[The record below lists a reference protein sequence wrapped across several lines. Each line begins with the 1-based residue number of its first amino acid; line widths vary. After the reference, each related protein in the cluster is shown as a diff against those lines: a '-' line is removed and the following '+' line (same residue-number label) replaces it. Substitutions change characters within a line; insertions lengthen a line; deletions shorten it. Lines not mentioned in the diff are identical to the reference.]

1 MFPVDYDYDYEHEH
15 EHDEDTGIAL
25 FRCVSGVACASM
37 TPRIPPG
44 NIMTSL
50 GRIVGLDV
58 GDVRIGVA
66 VSDPL
71 RLIAQPHSV
80 ITRAEPEKDVAAV
93 CTLIGQT
100 EAVRVVVGLPLNREG
115 KPGPQAEKV
124 LQFIEQLRA
133 ATTAE
138 IVTQDERFS
147 TAAAERMLIA
157 ADVRRKKRKGIVDKI
172 AAHHILQ
179 THLDRIKRT

>member
-1 MFPVDYDYDYEHEH
+1 
-15 EHDEDTGIAL
+15 
-25 FRCVSGVACASM
+25 M
-37 TPRIPPG
+37 TP
-44 NIMTSL
+44 L
-50 GRIVGLDV
+50 GRVIGLDV
-58 GDVRIGVA
+58 GNVRIGVA

-71 RLIAQPHSV
+71 RIIAQPHSV
-80 ITRAEPEKDVAAV
+80 ITRSDPEKDVAAV
-93 CTLIGQT
+93 RAVIEQA

-124 LQFIEQLRA
+124 LEFIRQLRA
-133 ATTAE
+133 AVATE
-138 IVTQDERFS
+138 IVTQDERFT

-157 ADVRRKKRKGIVDKI
+157 ADVSRRKRKGIVDKI

>member
-1 MFPVDYDYDYEHEH
+1 M
-15 EHDEDTGIAL
+15 A
-25 FRCVSGVACASM
+25 
-37 TPRIPPG
+37 
-44 NIMTSL
+44 SL

-80 ITRAEPEKDVAAV
+80 ITRSNPENDVTAV
-93 CTLIGQT
+93 CALIGQT

-124 LQFIEQLRA
+124 LQFIEQLRG
-133 ATTAE
+133 ATTTE

>member
-1 MFPVDYDYDYEHEH
+1 V
-15 EHDEDTGIAL
+15 
-25 FRCVSGVACASM
+25 
-37 TPRIPPG
+37 G
-44 NIMTSL
+44 N
-50 GRIVGLDV
+50 
-58 GDVRIGVA
+58 VRIGVA

-71 RLIAQPHSV
+71 RIIAQPHSV
-80 ITRAEPEKDVAAV
+80 ITRSDPEKDVAAV
-93 CTLIGQT
+93 RAVIEQA

-124 LQFIEQLRA
+124 LEFIRQLRA
-133 ATTAE
+133 AVATE
-138 IVTQDERFS
+138 IVTQDERFT

-157 ADVRRKKRKGIVDKI
+157 ADVSRRKRKGIVDKI